1 MQNFTIKLGSYEY
14 VIAAQTY
21 ELAHLEAVKQ
31 HLALGRGFYE

>member
-14 VIAAQTY
+14 VIAAQSF

-31 HLALGRGFYE
+31 HLELGRELQ